1 MNTDRCFGEVANIG
15 TGHEI
20 SIGETV
26 ELLSDLMGV
35 SVTVIKTICEN
46 GPLPQRWSVW
56 LRVPHAHRN
65 CLGGNQNMQGARDL
79 VKPF

>member
-26 ELLSDLMGV
+26 ELLSDLMGA
-35 SVTVIKTICEN
+35 SVTVIQDNLRER
-46 GPLPQRWSVW
+46 PLHQRSSAW

-65 CLGGNQNMQGARDL
+65 CLGGNQNI
-79 VKPF
+79 